1 MIRRILVGL
10 GGTPFSETA
19 TQRAVELAKAHGARL
34 SAATLFD
41 PATLDVG
48 ALYSTSVVRAAVDLR
63 EERIRALELG
73 LEEAMDFFGASCR
86 AADIPFRIHW
96 ESCDPF
102 DEVVSL
108 ARYHDLF
115 ICGLRGLFDYG
126 IDTDPEAS
134 LIRLIRHGV
143 HPTLA
148 VSRSHERIERVL
160 IAYSGSV
167 DSARALKTYV
177 QSGLWPDADICIACF
192 DRKEARRERLAYE
205 AVGYCEAHGR
215 RSVVHHADAPP
226 EKGILDKAESWD
238 ADLLVL
244 GDGAHNVIVRK
255 VLGDTLLEV
264 VRQADR
270 PLLLTH

>member
-19 TQRAVELAKAHGARL
+19 TGRAIELAKAHGAQL

-41 PATLDVG
+41 PSTLDVG
-48 ALYSTSVVRAAVDLR
+48 ALYPSSVTRAATELR
-63 EERIRALELG
+63 EEQIRALEIG
-73 LEEAMDFFGASCR
+73 LEQAMDHFGAACR
-86 AADIPFRIHW
+86 REKIPFRIHW
-96 ESCDPF
+96 ESVDPF
-102 DEVVSL
+102 DQVVSM

-115 ICGLRGLFDYG
+115 VCGLRGLFEYG
-126 IDTDPEAS
+126 IASDPEAS
-134 LIRLIRHGV
+134 LVRLIRHGV

-148 VSRSHERIERVL
+148 VSKSHEEIRRVL

-167 DSARALKTYV
+167 DSARALKTYL
-177 QSGLWPDADICIACF
+177 QSSLWPEAEICLACF
-192 DRKEARRERLAYE
+192 DDKAARRERLTAD
-205 AVGYCEAHGR
+205 ARAYCEAHGR
-215 RSVVHHADAPP
+215 HPAVHHADAPP
-226 EKGILDKAESWD
+226 DEGILAQADAWN
-238 ADLLVL
+238 ADLIVM
-244 GDGAHNVIVRK
+244 GDGAHNVIARK